1 MASPPCRVAFF
12 SLPAQRKE
20 PVVWSA
26 PHHCERAALPLR
38 RPRSTGCGTGGARTR
53 CAQTACPF
61 FPVPHPAARLSAKG
75 LFSSPETRQASNH
88 PPGGA
93 SLPTR
98 DGAFRGELIVPTPQS
113 QSGCGNAG
121 KAPEGTTIARS
132 IPMGSCVLCRSP
144 ALRAILAPPA
154 PQHHCPPGRLPSSS
168 IPSPNQAH
176 CSGAHGAPYPR
187 TRVTGCCGVGCAA
200 RTNAPPP
207 GKRKRG
213 ARATPCPQHPYR
225 MQLLSC

>member
-1 MASPPCRVAFF
+1 MASTPRRVAFF

-20 PVVWSA
+20 PK
-26 PHHCERAALPLR
+26 ERAALPLR
-38 RPRSTGCGTGGARTR
+38 RPRSTGCATGGARTR

-61 FPVPHPAARLSAKG
+61 IPVPHPAARLSAKG

-121 KAPEGTTIARS
+121 RAPEGATIARS

-154 PQHHCPPGRLPSSS
+154 PQPPNARP
-168 IPSPNQAH
+168 
-176 CSGAHGAPYPR
+176 GACRHRRSLPR
-187 TRVTGCCGVGCAA
+187 TR
-200 RTNAPPP
+200 RTAPVRTAHPL
-207 GKRKRG
+207 RQRRQSTRG
-213 ARATPCPQHPYR
+213 HHHRPINPNGLMR
-225 MQLLSC
+225 SL